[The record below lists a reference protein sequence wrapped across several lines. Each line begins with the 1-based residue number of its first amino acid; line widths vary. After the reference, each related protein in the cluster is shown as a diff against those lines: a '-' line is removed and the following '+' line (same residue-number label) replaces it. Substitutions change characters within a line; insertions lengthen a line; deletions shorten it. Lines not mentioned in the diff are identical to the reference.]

1 LTGCVASDE
10 SPVVDVVVDDELLPP
25 PTTSTTAIIAAMA
38 PATPI
43 AMNFV

>member
-1 LTGCVASDE
+1 LTVCVASDE
-10 SPVVDVVVDDELLPP
+10 LPVVDVVVDDELPP